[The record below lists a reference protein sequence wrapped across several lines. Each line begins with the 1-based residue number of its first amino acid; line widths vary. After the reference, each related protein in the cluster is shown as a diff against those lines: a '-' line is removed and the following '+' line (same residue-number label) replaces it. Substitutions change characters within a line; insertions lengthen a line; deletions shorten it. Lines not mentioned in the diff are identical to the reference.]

1 MTRKQKRVRRKRK
14 QQYRVRN
21 WAAYNRALVGRG
33 DLELWFSQEAISAWR
48 AEADGRPGAPR
59 RYSDLAIECALTI
72 KAVFHLPLR
81 ATQGLMQSIVRLLDL
96 ELEVMNY
103 TTLSRRARTLS
114 VRVPNHRRRG
124 KIYLVVDAT
133 GLKVYGEGE
142 WHVRTHGKSKRRQWR
157 KVHVAVDEATLEI
170 KAVETT
176 ASTVGD
182 KQMVPELLA
191 QVPDPIGKVSG
202 DKGYDYSSC
211 HWAINA
217 RRAKAVIP
225 PKRNARINGH
235 GQWDDRDEA
244 IRRIRKIGRKK
255 WKQESGY
262 HRRSLVETT
271 MYRLKQLFGERLTAR
286 RTEQQDTEVRIR
298 CAALNRMTGLGMPE
312 SVAV

>member
-21 WAAYNRALVGRG
+21 WATYNRALVGRG
-33 DLELWFSQEAISAWR
+33 DLELWFCEEAIAAWR
-48 AEADGRPGAPR
+48 AEADGSRGAPR

-81 ATQGLMQSIVRLLDL
+81 ATQGLMQSIVRLLGL
-96 ELEVMNY
+96 ELDVMNY
-103 TTLSRRARTLS
+103 TTLSRRAKTLL
-114 VRVPNHRRRG
+114 VRVPSRRRRG
-124 KIYLVVDAT
+124 KIHLVVDAT

-157 KVHVAVDEATLEI
+157 KVHIAVDEGTLEI
-170 KAVETT
+170 KAVEVT

-182 KQMVPELLA
+182 KQMVPELLE
-191 QVPDPIGKVSG
+191 QVPDPIGQVSG

-225 PKRNARINGH
+225 PRRNARVNGY

-271 MYRLKQLFGERLTAR
+271 MYRLKQLFGERLSAR
-286 RTEQQDTEVRIR
+286 KVEQQATEVRIR
-298 CAALNRMTGLGMPE
+298 CAALNRMTGLGMPK